1 MENRRRFFNSFAM
14 IRGFDPLVSTNW
26 RDIKQED
33 VVREKVFFVL
43 YFYLFIWSVSS
54 PLSPLLLLLL
64 FIVKYIIREV

>member
-43 YFYLFIWSVSS
+43 FFIYLFGLFLLLFL
-54 PLSPLLLLLL
+54 LSFLLLLS
-64 FIVKYIIREV
+64 IVKYIIREV